1 MKGNNYRLNMW
12 RTAVLFVMVCLAL
25 IPTSAFA
32 HTGLEKSTPQNQQVV
47 TEVKEIVLEFE
58 TKVEKA
64 STFTVK
70 SEQGEVIEASNIQI
84 DGKVMKGTIT
94 KQLQDGTYT
103 VHWKIVGS
111 DGHPIE
117 GDFSF
122 VVKNPKAENS
132 APPSS
137 QEKGT
142 SANPTNN
149 QTNQSPAE
157 NSGQPQQSPAAT
169 NVQTP
174 EPSQANNAVFW
185 GAAALVGIALIS
197 LVWMMRK
204 KGK

>member
-1 MKGNNYRLNMW
+1 VKFNSYRLKMW

-47 TEVKEIVLEFE
+47 SEVKEIVLEFE
-58 TKVEKA
+58 SKVEKV

-70 SEQGEVIEASNIQI
+70 SELGEVIEVSNIQI
-84 DGKVMKGTIT
+84 DGNVMKGNVT
-94 KQLQDGTYT
+94 KQLQDGAYT
-103 VHWKIVGS
+103 VHWKIVGA

-122 VVKNPKAENS
+122 VVKNPKAEKQV
-132 APPSS
+132 P
-137 QEKGT
+137 T
-142 SANPTNN
+142 SPQGNGSPVNPTNN
-149 QTNQSPAE
+149 QTNQPPAE
-157 NSGQPQQSPAAT
+157 NSGQQQQPPAAN

-174 EPSQANNAVFW
+174 EPSQTNNAVYW
-185 GAAALVGIALIS
+185 GAAALVVIAVIS
-197 LVWMMRK
+197 LVGMMRK